1 MSTAAPI
8 VLDASALL
16 ALLRD
21 EEGADQVAEALLQ
34 GAVISSVNW
43 TEVLTRLI
51 DLGGD
56 ADAIAAVTLPGAGVG
71 TIRIVAFDDRQ
82 AREAARLRTQTKSA
96 GLSLG
101 DRAALAL
108 AIVRG
113 VPVLTADR
121 AWQSLRVSAKI
132 DLIR

>member
-1 MSTAAPI
+1 MSTAEPV

-21 EEGADQVAEALLQ
+21 ERGADRVAEAILP

-56 ADAIAAVTLPGAGVG
+56 PDEITGAGVLGAGLG
-71 TIRIVAFDDRQ
+71 TIRIVPFDEQQ
-82 AREAARLRTQTKSA
+82 AREAARLRSRTKSL

-101 DRAALAL
+101 D
-108 AIVRG
+108 
-113 VPVLTADR
+113 
-121 AWQSLRVSAKI
+121 
-132 DLIR
+132 